1 MLELS
6 TGDTRILIDD
16 RGGGAIVEYR
26 TTLPGEAIDW
36 LVPAVAVRPSCFPMV
51 PYASRIRD
59 GRFSFGERAIELR
72 PNNPPEPHAIHGHG
86 WQHTWV
92 PSESQIAGSPVGSSL
107 SLEYLHEADDWLW
120 RYRAIQRFELE
131 ERRLRITLAVEN
143 LSPEPMPVGLGFHP
157 YFPRPSDARV
167 GAEVGGRWRMDA
179 DLLPVTFEVF
189 DTGVDSIAVE
199 PTQIVDAVFSEWNQ
213 TATIELVDAGARIR
227 MTAGDVFEHLVIY
240 SPAGADFVCVE
251 PVSNVPDA
259 FNLSPSLYP
268 RPLFQTLA
276 PGERLSGWMSIAP
289 ELG

>member
-1 MLELS
+1 MHELNS
-6 TGDTRILIDD
+6 ADTRVLIDD
-16 RGGGAIVEYR
+16 QRGGAIVEYH
-26 TTLPGEAIDW
+26 TALPGTAIDW
-36 LVPAVAVRPSCFPMV
+36 LVPAVTARPSCFPMV
-51 PYASRIRD
+51 PFASRIRD
-59 GRFSFGERAIELR
+59 GRFSFAERAVELR
-72 PNNPPEPHAIHGHG
+72 PNNPSEPHPIHGHG
-86 WQHTWV
+86 WRQPWV
-92 PSESQIAGSPVGSSL
+92 LADSQSAASSNFSSI
-107 SLEYLHEADDWLW
+107 SLEYLHEADDWPW

-167 GAEVGGRWRMDA
+167 GARVGKRWRMDA
-179 DLLPVTFEVF
+179 EMLPVARETV
-189 DTGVDSIAVE
+189 DTGVDSIAIE
-199 PTQIVDAVFSEWNQ
+199 TTQTLDAVFSDWNQ

-240 SPAGADFVCVE
+240 SPAGAEFVCVE

-259 FNLSPSLYP
+259 FNLSSSLFP

-276 PGERLSGWMSIAP
+276 PGESLSGWLSIAP